1 MTHLYLKALHV
12 WWGWKDLGG
21 GQNIKKKSPLN
32 CTALRE
38 RERGRESYPPLDWH
52 GFAGL
57 ESLGANRAENS
68 RMRKTVQ
75 AHQSIQPSM
84 LAMRT
89 WWGSDHRSVSFFFK
103 PLLHVLV
110 SFSTGNAQVHRSLT
124 WHIADMLYHGMLQKY
139 QSLGMLMT
147 IGQQEKTAKS
157 CSSYTVQPSGEIL
170 L

>member
-1 MTHLYLKALHV
+1 MGMEGLNPHWIALH
-12 WWGWKDLGG
+12 W
-21 GQNIKKKSPLN
+21 
-32 CTALRE
+32 E
-38 RERGRESYPPLDWH
+38 RERGGESYPPLDWH

-68 RMRKTVQ
+68 RMRKTVR
-75 AHQSIQPSM
+75 AHQSVVYNQACLP
-84 LAMRT
+84 
-89 WWGSDHRSVSFFFK
+89 WGHDEDQTTGQFLSFFK

-110 SFSTGNAQVHRSLT
+110 SFSTSNAQVHRSLT
-124 WHIADMLYHGMLQKY
+124 WHIADMLYHAMLQKY
-139 QSLGMLMT
+139 QSLGMLIT